1 MNFMYTSAVMK
12 HFDEWNLV
20 KQRIDIRDRVFF
32 DKGEIW
38 FASIGKNIGDEQDGK
53 NYQFERPILIIRKF
67 NSAIY
72 IGIPLTTKKKISRY
86 YHQFEHIPGSWL
98 ILSQIRLLDS
108 KRLLRKIG
116 RVDHEEL
123 ELIKRKIRKII

>member
-1 MNFMYTSAVMK
+1 MYTSAVMK
-12 HFDEWNLV
+12 HFDNWNLV
-20 KQRIDIRDRVFF
+20 KQRIERRNRVFF

-67 NSAIY
+67 NSAVY
-72 IGIPLTTKKKISRY
+72 IGISLTTKEKTGRY
-86 YHQFEHIPGSWL
+86 YHQFEWIPESRL

-123 ELIKRKIRKII
+123 ELIKRKIREII